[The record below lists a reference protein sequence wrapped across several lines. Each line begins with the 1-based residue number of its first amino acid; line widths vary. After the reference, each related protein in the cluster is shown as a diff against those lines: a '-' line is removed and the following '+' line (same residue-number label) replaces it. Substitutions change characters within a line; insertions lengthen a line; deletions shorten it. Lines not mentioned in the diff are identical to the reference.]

1 MLCIRGKKGQCDGDA
16 IELSGCQPKH
26 HQPNSGHT
34 AFGCHWA
41 CSFLF
46 GKVTLEEVM
55 GPPSNTEG
63 FSCRNGD
70 KFWRGNHMMHH
81 DASHASCPSQARTTP
96 PLRTCAISLFW
107 KQWEQN
113 HCHLLRIAPRL
124 GEGDVAGILVL
135 WQPLSKS
142 QCADH
147 ARKPSIKNNASCHGT
162 LGAMVCQHC
171 RGLGCLPLASGDPV
185 VFF

>member
-147 ARKPSIKNNASCHGT
+147 APTIPESHR
-162 LGAMVCQHC
+162 
-171 RGLGCLPLASGDPV
+171 
-185 VFF
+185 